1 MNHRGFLKT
10 GVIGALDVVGQTIAN
25 NEGLMLSQPAP
36 TQIQCAN
43 LSINSLILK
52 RGFCNQRK
60 IQFHIHSPQTL
71 GFNRCHRIHI
81 DPARPGIIVHA

>member
-43 LSINSLILK
+43 LSINSLIMNYPPL
-52 RGFCNQRK
+52 
-60 IQFHIHSPQTL
+60 
-71 GFNRCHRIHI
+71 
-81 DPARPGIIVHA
+81 

>member
-43 LSINSLILK
+43 LSINSLIL
-52 RGFCNQRK
+52 NSLK
-60 IQFHIHSPQTL
+60 IRTAPPPAHPLQAARSE
-71 GFNRCHRIHI
+71 NAVYRCCSSV
-81 DPARPGIIVHA
+81 P